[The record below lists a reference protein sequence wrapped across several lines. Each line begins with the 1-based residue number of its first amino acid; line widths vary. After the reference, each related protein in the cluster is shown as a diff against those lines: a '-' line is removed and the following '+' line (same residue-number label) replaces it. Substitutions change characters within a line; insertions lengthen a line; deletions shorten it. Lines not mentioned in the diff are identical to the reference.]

1 MPTVKMFLFWPRM
14 QSRLVSIGVAG
25 NSESVSAIL
34 FHLQSILPILL
45 SYACVKIGFYV
56 FNTVK
61 KRQRVSAIHR
71 ATIDC

>member
-14 QSRLVSIGVAG
+14 QSRLVNIGVAG
-25 NSESVSAIL
+25 NSESVSAII

-61 KRQRVSAIHR
+61 KRQRVSAIDR